1 MLKLIGFIV
10 SILLI
15 IVIFL
20 RTPQENVGLS
30 SFATKSDIL
39 GSPSS
44 AERFLNILTISGIV
58 IYFGVALVL
67 NLHGLGSNSWQQMFY
82 GDFRPIAD
90 TANFIIVHP
99 QGTFESTTFMANYWN
114 AFHIDTVHSECKAQI
129 KKGSHAS
136 RNGVANGTSTGTGCR
151 RR

>member
-15 IVIFL
+15 IIIFL

-44 AERFLNILTISGIV
+44 AERFLNVLTVFGIL
-58 IYFGVALVL
+58 IYFGIALTL
-67 NLHGLGSNSWQQMFY
+67 NL
-82 GDFRPIAD
+82 
-90 TANFIIVHP
+90 
-99 QGTFESTTFMANYWN
+99 
-114 AFHIDTVHSECKAQI
+114 
-129 KKGSHAS
+129 
-136 RNGVANGTSTGTGCR
+136 TS
-151 RR
+151 